1 MSFLID
7 LALSAFAGIFFAFSA
22 LISPVCQGSLLAGQY
37 SVWFGNPA
45 NKKSRADFTVRK
57 SEDNGQTWSHSKL
70 VSATPGCGYSSL
82 QFLDS
87 NESTVGFL
95 WEADSQC
102 TIRFAPV
109 TL

>member
-70 VSATPGCGYSSL
+70 VSRSFDRCGCKSCQRDTWL
-82 QFLDS
+82 RL
-87 NESTVGFL
+87 L
-95 WEADSQC
+95 
-102 TIRFAPV
+102 
-109 TL
+109 

>member
-1 MSFLID
+1 
-7 LALSAFAGIFFAFSA
+7 
-22 LISPVCQGSLLAGQY
+22 
-37 SVWFGNPA
+37 VWFGNPA
-45 NKKSRADFTVRK
+45 NKGARADFTVRK
-57 SEDNGQTWSHSKL
+57 SLDNGQTWGQSKL

-87 NESTVGFL
+87 NESTAGFL

-102 TIRFAPV
+102 TIRFVPV